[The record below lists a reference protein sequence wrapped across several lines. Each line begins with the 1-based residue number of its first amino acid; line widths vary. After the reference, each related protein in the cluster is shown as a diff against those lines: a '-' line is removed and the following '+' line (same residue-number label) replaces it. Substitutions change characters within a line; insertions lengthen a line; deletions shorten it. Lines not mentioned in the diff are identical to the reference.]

1 MTEQK
6 KKTGW
11 IILAA
16 LVLAAV
22 LLSTCA
28 SVFAAKGVYELQAGQ
43 SEGEKTQEDGV
54 KILDKYE
61 IRSTLPISD
70 AYRTGKT
77 GGLSEKDKETLS
89 MASAVLQEIIRD
101 GMSDYEKEKAV
112 YDWMATKLSYDT
124 GALQVVPNTT
134 ADSDNPYGALKYHN
148 AVCVGYATTFR
159 LFMQMLE
166 IPCMVVHNQEA
177 YHSWNLVQ
185 LDGDWYHVDIY
196 SDQGAGGY
204 GNFNMNDDMAAA
216 IHDWDRDF
224 FPAATSLKYNYAYQ
238 NRVAVEDLYQVPALL
253 RQAMEGQQGSL
264 ALSFANLDETG
275 LQVVEGLLTGTEEV
289 LNMSPDFQTLL
300 LQHTWLPVNGGEHVV
315 SLTISGYPQEET
327 PKQELPAETQAKIGQ
342 AVQNA
347 FGVDPSALPD
357 RDTTT
362 EEAMG

>member
-1 MTEQK
+1 MMEK

-11 IILAA
+11 IILVA
-16 LVLAAV
+16 LLLAAV

-43 SEGEKTQEDGV
+43 QEKQKTQEDGV
-54 KILDKYE
+54 KILDKYQ

-70 AYRTGKT
+70 AYHTGNT
-77 GGLSEKDKETLS
+77 GNLNEKDKETLS
-89 MASAVLQEIIRD
+89 MASDVLQEIIHD

-134 ADSDNPYGALKYHN
+134 ADSDNPYGTLKYHN

-159 LFMQMLE
+159 LFMQMLN

-216 IHDWDRDF
+216 IHDWDREF

-238 NRVAVEDLYQVPALL
+238 NRKAVEDPYQVPALL
-253 RQAMEGQQGSL
+253 RQAMEEQQGSL
-264 ALSFANLDETG
+264 ALSFKDLDETG
-275 LQVVEGLLTGTEEV
+275 MQVVEGLLTGTEEI
-289 LNMSPDFQTLL
+289 LSMSPDFSSLL
-300 LQHTWLPVNGGEHVV
+300 LQHTWLPVNSGEQVV
-315 SLTISGYPQEET
+315 SLTISGYPREET
-327 PKQELPAETQAKIGQ
+327 PKKELPAETQEKIGK

-347 FGVDPSALPD
+347 FGVDPTTLPNQ
-357 RDTTT
+357 DTTAK
-362 EEAMG
+362 EEMG

>member
-216 IHDWDRDF
+216 IHDWDRNF

-238 NRVAVEDLYQVPALL
+238 NRVTVEDPYQVPALL